1 MCCTVIII
9 LCLCCM
15 VSDSDLF
22 HVQLLC
28 NKIIGLW
35 YNVYLQVAMYDE
47 DMESVLCRLSITNG
61 KMFVHVSVLYKYMVL
76 LKSYKNYNSITT
88 QAYNN
93 LIQHGQRI
101 WAMLKIAESFH
112 ILWYRKQSWTWPG
125 EKGKEKICGS
135 FVLAILLLKG

>member
-1 MCCTVIII
+1 
-9 LCLCCM
+9 M

-101 WAMLKIAESFH
+101 
-112 ILWYRKQSWTWPG
+112 
-125 EKGKEKICGS
+125 
-135 FVLAILLLKG
+135 